1 MIENLIQN
9 AIRIEGEMLQENIER
24 QNIKETEDYKALQ
37 RVIESA
43 SKEQEEML
51 SSVNDSSNDLY
62 GVKQDIVKYFKDK
75 DLESYGN
82 CFGKFKTKKSVNS
95 EKLLNVIGGDIDTFV
110 VISDVSQKKLKEYAK
125 DNKDIKSAI
134 LGCIEVDSKE
144 LIDVTI
150 KYEASN

>member
-1 MIENLIQN
+1 MIKNLIENAMRL
-9 AIRIEGEMLQENIER
+9 EGEMLQENIAR
-24 QNIKETEDYKALQ
+24 QDIKSTQEYSSLSEQIEQLGLQ
-37 RVIESA
+37 
-43 SKEQEEML
+43 QQEML
-51 SSVNDSSNDLY
+51 SSIKDSSVDLF
-62 GVKQDIVKYFKDK
+62 GVKKDIIKYFEEKEIEQYD
-75 DLESYGN
+75 N
-82 CFGKFKTKKSVNS
+82 CFAKFKTKKSVNS

-150 KYEASN
+150 KYS